1 MEPQPPRIIGGRYQL
16 LEMIGSGSMGT
27 VYQASDRLTGQ
38 MVALKQVKVAVE
50 QLEYGSR
57 SSTADSNLT
66 LAQEFKILAS
76 LRHPNIISVLD
87 YGFERSQ
94 DDLRPSSSRQPYVT
108 MELLTNASDLLETAE
123 NLPFET
129 KIDLLIQ
136 TLQALVYLHRRN
148 VLHRDLKAK
157 NVLVVDG
164 QVKVL
169 DFGLSIVG
177 EQSHGGEIAGTPSYM
192 APELWLGKPATRQS
206 DLYAMGVIAYRMFA
220 GKHPFDT
227 SNLKILFNEARS
239 KPPDL
244 DALGDNPT
252 IKMVVGRLL
261 AKDADDRYADAGDVI
276 DDLQDAVGS
285 TVRVESSAIRESFL
299 QAATFVGRDE
309 ELAQLE
315 QMLNNAL
322 EGVGCACLVAGESGV
337 GKSRLLEELRIR
349 AMVQGALVLRGQAVN
364 ETSPPYDIW
373 HNAVRWLAL
382 LTDLDERE
390 ASILKTLVP
399 DIGRLL
405 GQNVPDPPEVT
416 PQAAQVRLIKVIEK
430 LFRSQANTGSQP
442 IVLILEDLHWA
453 DGESITILN
462 RLSMIARELPL
473 LIVGSFCDDESP
485 DL

>member
-169 DFGLSIVG
+169 DFGLSIV
-177 EQSHGGEIAGTPSYM
+177 
-192 APELWLGKPATRQS
+192 
-206 DLYAMGVIAYRMFA
+206 
-220 GKHPFDT
+220 
-227 SNLKILFNEARS
+227 
-239 KPPDL
+239 
-244 DALGDNPT
+244 
-252 IKMVVGRLL
+252 
-261 AKDADDRYADAGDVI
+261 
-276 DDLQDAVGS
+276 
-285 TVRVESSAIRESFL
+285 
-299 QAATFVGRDE
+299 
-309 ELAQLE
+309 
-315 QMLNNAL
+315 
-322 EGVGCACLVAGESGV
+322 
-337 GKSRLLEELRIR
+337 
-349 AMVQGALVLRGQAVN
+349 
-364 ETSPPYDIW
+364 
-373 HNAVRWLAL
+373 
-382 LTDLDERE
+382 
-390 ASILKTLVP
+390 
-399 DIGRLL
+399 
-405 GQNVPDPPEVT
+405 
-416 PQAAQVRLIKVIEK
+416 
-430 LFRSQANTGSQP
+430 
-442 IVLILEDLHWA
+442 
-453 DGESITILN
+453 
-462 RLSMIARELPL
+462 
-473 LIVGSFCDDESP
+473 
-485 DL
+485 